1 MSIVLAYKNFAAR
14 RNISHIGLG
23 VAAINTAKVL
33 QRDGMPTEVWPIIN
47 AADLRQRLDKS
58 HRDHVIISAP
68 WIPTADMQALSN
80 DFPDTQFAV
89 TCHSNVGFLQAD
101 RNGVKLV
108 RELMDMEM
116 ATSNVHLAGNTRR
129 FCQWVK
135 HAFGVPC
142 AYLPNLY
149 YLDGCAPHP
158 RPTFSGGTLRIGA
171 FGATRPLKNLMSS
184 AGAALE
190 IARGLRCGLEF
201 WISAGRTETGGD
213 GVLAAVSEMLA
224 GLPHVSLK
232 LNGWQTW
239 PEFRKTVASMHLL
252 LQPSYTESFNMVTA
266 DGVAEGVASVVSHAI
281 DWAPA
286 AWKAEVDD
294 VPQIARIGRHL
305 LLDMHAPHAG
315 FEALQTYVAE
325 GLRSYRHYFATR

>member
-14 RNISHIGLG
+14 RNVSHIGLG

-33 QRDGMPTEVWPIIN
+33 QRDGMPAEVWPIVN

-58 HRDHVIISAP
+58 HRDEVIISAP
-68 WIPTADMQALSN
+68 WIPTLEMQALSN
-80 DFPDTQFAV
+80 DFPNTHFAV

-129 FCQWVK
+129 FCHWIKQ
-135 HAFGVPC
+135 AFGAPC

-149 YLDGCAPHP
+149 YLENCAPRP
-158 RPTFSGGTLRIGA
+158 RPPFCGDTLRIGA
-171 FGATRPLKNLMSS
+171 FGATRPLKNLMSA

-190 IARGLRCGLEF
+190 IARGLRCALEF
-201 WISAGRTETGGD
+201 WISAGRTEGGGD

-286 AWKAEVDD
+286 AWKADVDD
-294 VPQIARIGRHL
+294 VPQIARVGRNL
-305 LLDMHAPHAG
+305 LLDMHASHAG
-315 FEALQTYVAE
+315 FEALQAYIAD
-325 GLRSYRHYFATR
+325 GLRAYRHYFVNR